1 MALFQRQN
9 VVLRSPDLLFL
20 LITENKS
27 LQFTKNKDDW
37 TLSLSKSGVFFPP
50 MQRHYECAQF
60 FVESYINKVLN
71 LFLW

>member
-20 LITENKS
+20 LIIENKS
-27 LQFTKNKDDW
+27 LQFNKDDW

-50 MQRHYECAQF
+50 MQRHYECAQV
-60 FVESYINKVLN
+60 FVESYVNKVVN

>member
-20 LITENKS
+20 LIIENKS
-27 LQFTKNKDDW
+27 LQFNKDDW

>member
-20 LITENKS
+20 LIIENKS
-27 LQFTKNKDDW
+27 LQFNKDDC

-50 MQRHYECAQF
+50 MQRHYECAQV
-60 FVESYINKVLN
+60 FVESYINKVVN
-71 LFLW
+71 LFL